1 MSVFWG
7 EMKQGRSPLFIF
19 HFGELLDE
27 VPGIL
32 RRHLSIIFPFK
43 AGEIGSWHRFMIIR
57 DSPYRLVPEAG
68 AWYERKSLK
77 RIGSSETSCL
87 ARSPT
92 LARRIKVRVGWSNQ
106 WLFFMPVLGL
116 KVNFVLWASYFC
128 GFFDFSGG
136 FKDGVMV
143 WFGWFGCMDLNECL
157 GLAVI
162 IPNYINNDCSYCH
175 YE

>member
-19 HFGELLDE
+19 HFGELLYE

-57 DSPYRLVPEAG
+57 DSPYRLVPWSG
-68 AWYERKSLK
+68 VWYERKSLK
-77 RIGSSETSCL
+77 RIGSSEMSCL
-87 ARSPT
+87 ARSP
-92 LARRIKVRVGWSNQ
+92 AMESWIMVCVRCSNQ

-116 KVNFVLWASYFC
+116 EVNVLLWAPC
-128 GFFDFSGG
+128 CRGIFDFSGV
-136 FKDGVMV
+136 FKNGAVGLVV
-143 WFGWFGCMDLNECL
+143 WVW
-157 GLAVI
+157 V
-162 IPNYINNDCSYCH
+162 
-175 YE
+175 